1 MKAWGGGGGLLNGS
15 LTSAGWGCRRIV
27 HRSSPRIVGLA
38 VGWSFAWGR
47 RPPEWKASSSREE
60 GGLGLRGGQIWLV
73 RDARE
78 GRRISDM
85 MSTDQETKPISS
97 NNEWLQYYQQTTTLL
112 NQDHGHHHLHQG
124 GHAGGTS
131 TTMSK
136 PIRRRSRASKK
147 TPTTLLNANANNFR
161 ALVQKFTGCPKDS
174 LSLADQKGPVNL
186 NFGLKNATPI
196 VQPDLRNHY
205 DNRPESQTEVV
216 PPQNQ
221 QQQQQQQQSYYFQDN
236 VNYNNMG
243 ENNQCT
249 YSPLTTEVFFN
260 PPTSSMNA
268 GSATEISNGFVMA
281 ENLSINEFGGR
292 DSFSNEYFMQN

>member
-1 MKAWGGGGGLLNGS
+1 
-15 LTSAGWGCRRIV
+15 
-27 HRSSPRIVGLA
+27 
-38 VGWSFAWGR
+38 
-47 RPPEWKASSSREE
+47 
-60 GGLGLRGGQIWLV
+60 
-73 RDARE
+73 
-78 GRRISDM
+78 M
-85 MSTDQETKPISS
+85 MSTDQETMSISS
-97 NNEWLQYYQQTTTLL
+97 NNEWLQYYQQTTALL
-112 NQDHGHHHLHQG
+112 NQDHGHQHLHQG

-174 LSLADQKGPVNL
+174 LSLADQKGPLNL

-205 DNRPESQTEVV
+205 DYRPESQTEVV
-216 PPQNQ
+216 PPQNPQ
-221 QQQQQQQQSYYFQDN
+221 QQQQQQRSYYFQDN
-236 VNYNNMG
+236 VNYHNMG
-243 ENNQCT
+243 QTNQCT
-249 YSPLTTEVFFN
+249 YSPMTSEVFFN